1 MGDRVRAG
9 KPSRYVASQ
18 LGRLSLLPSV
28 QGRLSLSADGA
39 SEPWPILGGKV
50 FKFILFIL
58 LVNLNNV

>member
-1 MGDRVRAG
+1 MR
-9 KPSRYVASQ
+9 
-18 LGRLSLLPSV
+18 LGEEEGCK

-39 SEPWPILGGKV
+39 SEPWPFFFGGGEV